1 MSENQNSMPIVTT
14 RKDGSHITIYL
25 NGRISSDNAPEA
37 DRLVK
42 EALDGVD
49 SVVFDCSNLEYIAS
63 AGLRIILRTKNKID
77 DVTII
82 EACADVYDVFEVTG
96 FTEML
101 EVHKAFKTIS
111 VEGCEVIGEGANGV
125 VYRYG
130 DDTIVKLYRNPDAID
145 EIKRERE
152 LARAA
157 FVMGIPTA
165 ISYDIVRIKE
175 GNCFG
180 SVFEMLNADSYQNLL
195 IDGTKSVDEIA
206 RMSADLLKILHGTKP
221 KKGVLP
227 LRKVGAEERL
237 QQLKDSHALSDE
249 DFDAVYKKI
258 MEIPD
263 DEKVLHGDFHIKN
276 VMIQNGE
283 SLLIDMDT
291 LCSGNPVFEFAATYL
306 AYVGFQLV
314 GPGVIPKFLKISNED
329 AGELYEK
336 ILQYYFA
343 DRLDELDVI
352 KKKIQFVCYVRMIY
366 FCGIG
371 KHVPED
377 RREPVK
383 EICWKFVKEEL
394 PRIGSL
400 AI

>member
-1 MSENQNSMPIVTT
+1 MPEKNTLPLVTT
-14 RKDGSHITIYL
+14 KKDGTHITIHL

-37 DRLVK
+37 DRLVR
-42 EALDGVD
+42 EALDGIE

-77 DVTII
+77 DVMII
-82 EACADVYDVFEVTG
+82 EACPEVYDVFEVTG
-96 FTEML
+96 FTEMI
-101 EVHKAFKTIS
+101 EVHKAFRTIS
-111 VEGCEVIGEGANGV
+111 VAGCQVIGEGANGK

-130 DDTIVKLYRNPDAID
+130 DDMIVKLYRSPDALE
-145 EIKRERE
+145 EIQRERA

-165 ISYDIVRIKE
+165 ISYDIVKIKE
-175 GNCFG
+175 EGVLG
-180 SVFEMLNADSYQNLL
+180 SVFELLNADSYQNLL
-195 IDGTKSVDEIA
+195 VEGKMSIDEIA

-221 KKGVLP
+221 KPGVLP
-227 LRKVGAEERL
+227 SRKVGAKERL
-237 QQLKDSHALSDE
+237 DQLEQSHALSDA
-249 DFDAVYKKI
+249 DFQAVYNKI

-263 DEKVLHGDFHIKN
+263 DEKVLHGDFHVKN

-291 LCSGNPVFEFAATYL
+291 LCTGNPVFEFAATYL
-306 AYVGFQLV
+306 AYVGFNLV
-314 GPGVIPKFLKISNED
+314 APDVSLKFMKINKED
-329 AGELYEK
+329 GEELYEK
-336 ILQYYFA
+336 ILHYYFA

-371 KHVPED
+371 KHIPED
-377 RREPVK
+377 RREAVK
-383 EICWKFVKEEL
+383 EICWNFVKEEL

-400 AI
+400 GI